1 MRVLLV
7 SKGLDI
13 GGIER
18 IVVDLALGLHQS
30 GVAVEVAVVN
40 NRRDN
45 LVGQLEESGVVVHQ
59 LGGNDV
65 VGVRAALRLA
75 RLMRSKRFELVHVHG
90 PLPAVV
96 ARCVPGGPPVVTT
109 SHTLWGG
116 LRPSTKFLW
125 RVTAFRDSRTLAVSS
140 VVAESLPRKVA
151 IRVVLLPHG
160 IDIKAT
166 ESARSRSQPTDDS
179 RVVAICVASHRD
191 VKNYPNLLRA
201 FAIAHERVP
210 ELRLVAV
217 GDGPERGR
225 HRQLADQL
233 GLADAATFLPATTKV
248 LDLMAESD
256 LLVVASDFEGQPM
269 VVMEAMALGLP
280 VVATAVGR
288 VPELVTPGEGH
299 IVPPAD
305 TEALATAIVD
315 MASNPEIREQMGV
328 RARVA
333 SHVWTLD
340 QVIDAHL
347 DLYDAM
353 LAS

>member
-18 IVVDLALGLHQS
+18 IVVDLALGLQQS
-30 GVAVEVAVVN
+30 GVTVEVAVVN
-40 NRRDN
+40 SRRDS
-45 LVGQLEESGVVVHQ
+45 LVGQLERGSVVVHR

-75 RLMRSKRFELVHVHG
+75 RLMRSKRFDLAHVHG
-90 PLPAVV
+90 PLTAVV

-116 LRPSTKFLW
+116 VRSPTRFLW
-125 RVTAFRDSRTLAVSS
+125 RITAFRDSRTLAVSS
-140 VVAESLPRKVA
+140 VVAESLPHRVA
-151 IRVVLLPHG
+151 NRAVLLPHG
-160 IDIKAT
+160 VDIEAT
-166 ESARSRSQPTDDS
+166 ESALSRSQPTDDT
-179 RVVAICVASHRD
+179 RVVVICVASHRD

-201 FAIAHERVP
+201 FAIAHEHVP
-210 ELRLVAV
+210 ELRLIAV
-217 GDGPERGR
+217 GDGPERDQ

-233 GLADAATFLPATTKV
+233 GLAEAATFLPATTEV

-288 VPELVTPGEGH
+288 VPELVTPAEGH
-299 IVPPAD
+299 IVAPGD
-305 TEALATAIVD
+305 TDALASAIAD

-333 SHVWTLD
+333 AHVWTLD

-347 DLYDAM
+347 DLYAAI